1 MIIIFDMDIDEYG
14 FKGKMHKFNYYD
26 FDALTHITREQ
37 NHIFSKLDYAF
48 FDKLSQFKFNLKLN
62 GLLDKNLTYTPTEFI
77 YFVDKGTIGLYN
89 KKKIISTFEE
99 YGIRLTIN
107 YKDNKKKILTDQTIF
122 KIG

>member
-1 MIIIFDMDIDEYG
+1 MFGLDIDEYW

-26 FDALTHITREQ
+26 FHALSHMTREQ
-37 NHIFSKLDYAF
+37 NHIFSKLDYDF
-48 FDKLSQFKFNLKLN
+48 FNKLSQFKYNLKLN